1 MESTETGISVYIGS
15 DSGLIHWS
23 KTVDELFNRK
33 LGKRIDSKVMLAT
46 AADAVGDVITTSA
59 TVISLLFFY
68 LQESILTVVIGVCVS
83 LVVIWRDW
91 NRKGYIEAA
100 SGRAYFFC
108 RL

>member
-1 MESTETGISVYIGS
+1 MDESFLTG
-15 DSGLIHWS
+15 
-23 KTVDELFNRK
+23 K

-68 LQESILTVVIGVCVS
+68 FTGINIDGVIGVCVS
-83 LVVIWRDW
+83 LVVIWGGDW